1 MKYDAQQMNQLLKKH
16 PELQKELKSLMKDM
30 GLERHLAV
38 KALYHSQ
45 VSDGGTY
52 QNQYQDLNK

>member
-1 MKYDAQQMNQLLKKH
+1 MKYDVHQMNQLVKKH

-38 KALYHSQ
+38 KAISRF
-45 VSDGGTY
+45 
-52 QNQYQDLNK
+52 K